1 MTEPTTPLKALIIPN
16 TGDLV
21 GSWGTAA
28 VNVDWTAVDGMLGGS
43 QTISLASA
51 TTFSL
56 SAPAGSITPGA
67 GPNQAQ
73 NFMLQFTGT
82 LTGNATI
89 TLPLPG
95 FYVVFNNCTVGTKF
109 IQFRAAGTGT
119 LMGIPNGRQVKVW
132 CDGTNTGLCDTP
144 EVGSYLDLA
153 ASTTPSWYA
162 GCTTLPY
169 LICDGSTFSTSVYLA
184 LGTLLGSTFG
194 GNGITTFGVPDL
206 RARYR
211 IPLDNQ
217 GSQGAANRVTA
228 AGSSVN
234 GTTLGSAGGLQNST
248 IGTANIPSYNLT
260 VTDPGHR
267 HTLPGQSISGVGNVA
282 TGSGQGQV
290 GGTTGTATTGITV
303 GSGGGGVALTTLSP
317 AMVAGLALIKT

>member
-1 MTEPTTPLKALIIPN
+1 MSDPTTVNKLLSIPTRGSDAGTWDLPLNGDFTAL
-16 TGDLV
+16 
-21 GSWGTAA
+21 
-28 VNVDWTAVDGMLGGS
+28 DGMLGGS
-43 QTISLASA
+43 QTISLSTG

-56 SAPAGSITPGA
+56 SAPAGSVTAGA

-82 LTGNATI
+82 LSGNAAI

-95 FYVVFNNCTVGTKF
+95 FYVVFNNCTVGINY
-109 IQFRAAGTGT
+109 IQFRAIGTGALT
-119 LMGIPNGRQVKVW
+119 GIPDGRQVKVW
-132 CDGTNTGLCDTP
+132 CDGVNVGLCDQP
-144 EVGSYLDLA
+144 EVASFLDLCMA
-153 ASTTPSWYA
+153 TTPAWYA
-162 GCTTLPY
+162 GCSTLPY
-169 LICDGSTFSTSVYLA
+169 LICDGSVDSIATYPI
-184 LGTLLGSTFG
+184 LGGRLGSTFG
-194 GNGITTFGVPDL
+194 GNGFTTFGRPDL

-217 GSQGAANRVTA
+217 GANGAANRVTA

-234 GTTLGSAGGLQNST
+234 GTTLGAAGGLQNAT

-267 HTLPGQSISGVGNVA
+267 HTLPGQLISGVGTNPA
-282 TGSGQGQV
+282 SGSGQAQV
-290 GGTTGTATTGITV
+290 SGPTGTATTGITV

-317 AMVAGLALIKT
+317 AMVAGLTLIKT